1 VRSFGNFEDTLSR
14 DYTRL
19 TGLQFKYQNF
29 TTPTHRVSGTKFQN
43 LFMSR
48 IGKQPVKIPNGVTV
62 TVGKDNVVTVKGP
75 KGELKQTIDRD
86 ITVEVK
92 ESEVIFERPTDQ
104 IRHRALHGLYRAL
117 IANLVKGVT
126 EGYKKNL
133 ELVGVGYKASNQGN
147 LLDLSLGFSH
157 NIIFEV
163 PKELKLAT
171 AQEKGQ
177 NPTISLEGVDKQL
190 IGQVAAKIRGLRKP
204 EPYKGKGVKYAGEVI
219 RRKAGKAAGK

>member
-1 VRSFGNFEDTLSR
+1 
-14 DYTRL
+14 
-19 TGLQFKYQNF
+19 
-29 TTPTHRVSGTKFQN
+29 
-43 LFMSR
+43 MSR
-48 IGKQPVKIPNGVTV
+48 IGKQPVKIPNGVTI
-62 TVGKDNVVTVKGP
+62 TVGNDNVVTVKGP

-86 ITVEVK
+86 IKVEVK
-92 ESEVIFERPTDQ
+92 DGEVNLSRPTDQ

-117 IANLVKGVT
+117 ISNLVKGVT

-147 LLDLSLGFSH
+147 LLDLSLGYSH

-204 EPYKGKGVKYAGEVI
+204 EPYKGKGVKYVGEVI